1 MQEQIVILVHGL
13 WMNAFALYPLQTRVG
28 RCGFRVERFS
38 YATVGTGLEENA
50 RRLGRGIEHAQAAAI
65 HLVGHSLG
73 GVVALHAI
81 ALRADPRVRRIVLMG
96 SPVAGSAAGRS
107 LARTCPGRWML
118 GRSETAWSERPS
130 PSAPPGV
137 EVGII
142 AGRLPLGLGRLLAR
156 LPSPNDGVVTVEE
169 TRVQGAKDS
178 VLLPLNHTGLLFSA
192 RAARQVCAFLRDGR
206 FLED

>member
-1 MQEQIVILVHGL
+1 MREQMVILVHGL
-13 WMNAFALYPLQTRVG
+13 WMNTLALYALDKRIGQ
-28 RCGFRVERFS
+28 CGFAVERYS

-50 RRLGRGIEHAQAAAI
+50 RRLARRIERVQATAI

-73 GVVALHAI
+73 GVVVLGAVA
-81 ALRADPRVRRIVLMG
+81 RRPDPRVRRIVLMG

-107 LARTCPGRWML
+107 LARTHPGRWML
-118 GRSETAWSERPS
+118 GRSETAWTQRPS

-142 AGRLPLGLGRLLAR
+142 AGRLPIGLGRLLAR
-156 LPSPNDGVVTVEE
+156 LPFPNDGVVAVEE

-178 VLLPLNHTGLLFSA
+178 VLMPLNHTGLLFSS
-192 RAARQVCAFLRDGR
+192 RASRQVCAFLRDGR
-206 FLED
+206 FLHD